1 MYFFTRINA
10 KRFLLKLSF
19 YGFFNF
25 LLINIGKIIN
35 YLYSCYPE
43 VNNIFFGL
51 EITKKFELF
60 LGNTSIQVV
69 TDIFDLLKENH
80 KLYVERE
87 KEKKKLI
94 IYYF

>member
-1 MYFFTRINA
+1 MHFFTRINA
-10 KRFLLKLSF
+10 RRFLLKLSF

-35 YLYSCYPE
+35 YLYSCCPE

-51 EITKKFELF
+51 ESTKKFQLF
-60 LGNTSIQVV
+60 LGNTSLQVV

-80 KLYVERE
+80 TNF
-87 KEKKKLI
+87 I
-94 IYYF
+94 